1 MVNGPECAPHTLE
14 EALSLWKQYN
24 KVYFCYGVTQNFF
37 NDTFNENQFL
47 YMYIDSSL
55 FVFFLYYI
63 ILDTHLSF
71 FQTFIIPI
79 IPKNRCDI
87 PHFL

>member
-24 KVYFCYGVTQNFF
+24 KVYFCYTQNFF

-55 FVFFLYYI
+55 FVFLYYI
-63 ILDTHLSF
+63 IRDTHLSF
-71 FQTFIIPI
+71 FHIIPI